1 MQVWNGL
8 GRVGLLSHANGAF
21 PAPSSCA
28 DYNLSQ
34 VKTLDN
40 GYAEVCRSYRTILL
54 FFNKTIL
61 LGIDAAF
68 VQSLGLLI

>member
-1 MQVWNGL
+1 MK
-8 GRVGLLSHANGAF
+8 A
-21 PAPSSCA
+21 
-28 DYNLSQ
+28 
-34 VKTLDN
+34 LDN

-68 VQSLGLLI
+68 VPWDLL